1 MKIIEIRT
9 YRVAEFP
16 AMLFIEIVTD
26 SGLTGVSENCIGAQ
40 TIEAF
45 IHESVAPRI
54 LGQDPTNISL
64 IFEKL
69 SNDFIGYSG
78 SSISVRAHSSID
90 IALWDIYSKSLN
102 LPLYKALG
110 GLIRE
115 SVETYNTCA
124 GPGYARVSSNIERD
138 RASQLGSNVG
148 SEFEDLNMFLYDQSR
163 LVNEL
168 GEMGFRAMK
177 VWPFDQAAVESGGRF
192 IDPTSL
198 AAGVQVIENLRIAAG
213 PDFKIMLE
221 MHSLWSPSVALKI
234 IESTSAFDI
243 FWYEDAIKLGSHKGL
258 LKFRS
263 MTDADLT
270 FGETV
275 GNKYDYHKLLD
286 LQVLDH
292 LMVDPL
298 WAGGISAGRKII
310 DLADNYGILVS
321 PHDCTGPVGL
331 TSGLNLALTNP
342 NIEFQ
347 EFVRSYYFGWY
358 QEIFTGLPKFIGG
371 RLYPSDEPG
380 LGLSF
385 NPEFKSRSDIAQK
398 TSKLE

>member
-1 MKIIEIRT
+1 MRLIQIRT

-16 AMLFIEIVTD
+16 AMLFIELETD
-26 SGLTGVSENCIGAQ
+26 SGLVGISENCIGAQ
-40 TIEAF
+40 TIETF

-54 LGQDPTNISL
+54 LGQDPTNISG

-69 SNDFIGYSG
+69 SKDFIGYSG

-90 IALWDIYSKSLN
+90 IALWDIYSQSLN
-102 LPLYKALG
+102 LPLHKALG
-110 GLIRE
+110 GLIRD

-124 GPGYARVSSNIERD
+124 GPGYARVSSNVERD
-138 RASQLGSNVG
+138 RASQLGADVG
-148 SEFEDLNMFLYDQSR
+148 DEFEDLNMFLFDQAR
-163 LVNEL
+163 LVDEL
-168 GEMGFRAMK
+168 GSMGFRALK

-192 IDPTSL
+192 IDSAAL
-198 AAGVQVIENLRIAAG
+198 AAGIKVLENIRSAAG
-213 PDFKIMLE
+213 QDFKIMLE

-234 IESTSAFDI
+234 IESTSDLDI
-243 FWYEDAIKLGSHKGL
+243 FWYEDAIRIESHKGL
-258 LKFRS
+258 QKFRS

-270 FGETV
+270 FGETI
-275 GNKYDYHKLLD
+275 GTKYEYHKLLE

-298 WAGGISAGRKII
+298 WAGGLSAGRRII

-321 PHDCTGPVGL
+321 PHDCTGPIGL

-347 EFVRSYYFGWY
+347 EFVRAYYFGWY
-358 QEIFTGLPKFIGG
+358 QEIVDGLPMFQDG

-380 LGLSF
+380 VGLSF
-385 NPEFKSRSDIAQK
+385 KSEFKNRSDLMHK
-398 TSKLE
+398 TSKL